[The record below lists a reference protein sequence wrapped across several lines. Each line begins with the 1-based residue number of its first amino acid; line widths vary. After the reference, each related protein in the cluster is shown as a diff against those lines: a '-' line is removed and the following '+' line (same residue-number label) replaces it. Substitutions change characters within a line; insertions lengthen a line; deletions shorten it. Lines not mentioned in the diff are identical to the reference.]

1 MIDCLSV
8 CVFVFCGYLSAQGT
22 HAAVNQTIH
31 FQAAPAQC
39 GQLVEGVASA
49 VGACV
54 AAVYAPGFPQV
65 SDAARCGCDL
75 FGGAAVAVLSALCAC
90 LFLGIGAAYAVVAPV
105 VGGLGGCAAI
115 APAPVFLAV
124 FGAAVGKAAAV
135 GGAGGFLGVDHPAA
149 PDGAADGVAVFVS
162 GACGGGKA
170 AALFA
175 VVAVGGV
182 DFFGADTISV
192 AVGAAAVGYV
202 AAFAPSVAYGGV
214 GEGAVHPPAVV
225 VKMGLV
231 FVAAAD
237 VGALGFD
244 VAADGGGRRP
254 DFEAVFAV
262 LHVAACAAEQPV
274 GAAGLVAFAVGQTA
288 YDGVEPQVVGMKLG
302 KGEEEEDEEKEGV
315 PQGVPPSG
323 LAVFRVIGGHGG
335 VLAFCVARLFGKAA

>member
-1 MIDCLSV
+1 M
-8 CVFVFCGYLSAQGT
+8 
-22 HAAVNQTIH
+22 
-31 FQAAPAQC
+31 P
-39 GQLVEGVASA
+39 
-49 VGACV
+49 
-54 AAVYAPGFPQV
+54 
-65 SDAARCGCDL
+65 
-75 FGGAAVAVLSALCAC
+75 AC

-105 VGGLGGCAAI
+105 VGGLGVRAAI

-182 DFFGADTISV
+182 DFFGADAVSLRPVRSRYCGGFSAGKQHLPRWKHPPMGGIGGCFRLASAAFRQKIRFTNRLRTDLT
-192 AVGAAAVGYV
+192 VGAAAVGYV

-214 GEGAVHPPAVV
+214 GEGAVYPPAVV

-237 VGALGFD
+237 MGALGFD
-244 VAADGGGRRP
+244 VAADGGGGCGSCRQLVCGA
-254 DFEAVFAV
+254 DF
-262 LHVAACAAEQPV
+262 
-274 GAAGLVAFAVGQTA
+274 
-288 YDGVEPQVVGMKLG
+288 
-302 KGEEEEDEEKEGV
+302 V
-315 PQGVPPSG
+315 P
-323 LAVFRVIGGHGG
+323 
-335 VLAFCVARLFGKAA
+335 